1 MNDAEI
7 IGALRNRL
15 NVKVGRHLYG
25 ILGSYEALERFSATL
40 QQVNTIEGVPF
51 PAPLSVNREI
61 LEAIPDEE
69 FKELAE
75 NEPKRPEPTMQHV
88 KKSFETFLRSQL
100 QNHDLLVLGGLEM
113 LFAYHVELNLFRTLG
128 TDNKKIILLLRG
140 KRNRQQEVIMF
151 PDLTEDI
158 YILPT
163 NFIAE
168 NHMWELME

>member
-15 NVKVGRHLYG
+15 NVKAGRHLYG
-25 ILGSYEALERFSATL
+25 ILGSYKALERFCANL

-75 NEPKRPEPTMQHV
+75 NEPKRPEPTMQYV
-88 KKSFETFLRSQL
+88 KKSFETFLRSEL

-113 LFAYHVELNLFRTLG
+113 LFAYHVELNLLRTLG
-128 TDNKKIILLLRG
+128 TDDKKIILLLPG

-151 PDLTEDI
+151 PDLTEDT

-168 NHMWELME
+168 NHIWELME